1 MQKKKQKNL
10 LESNMIEIVYNNLK
24 KLKEKNIPNPELDLR
39 ILLSYASKKRKNI
52 FLNNINIGDID
63 VDKFNLIISKR
74 LNDQPVSKIINK
86 KSFWKSD
93 FFVNFD
99 VLDPRPETE
108 LIVEEA
114 IKNYKNTK
122 QKLKILDIGTGS
134 GCISIS
140 LAKEFPNSSLTAI
153 DISEKALRV
162 AKKNIIQNKLDKQI
176 ELKLCEF
183 NDLNEKYDLIVSNPP
198 YLSEDDFNKTQLEIK
213 KYEPKISLVAA
224 EDGLSFYRIFA
235 RNIEKIMNENSLF
248 IFEIG
253 HNQLESCRAI
263 FRNSNLKLK
272 KISKD
277 IQKIDR
283 TLTFIKI

>member
-1 MQKKKQKNL
+1 
-10 LESNMIEIVYNNLK
+10 MIEIVNDSLK

-39 ILLSYASKKRKNI
+39 LLLSYASNNNKNI
-52 FLNNINIGDID
+52 FLNNININDID
-63 VDKFNLIISKR
+63 IDKFNLIVSQR

-108 LIVEEA
+108 LIVEETL
-114 IKNYKNTK
+114 KNYNNKN

-153 DISEKALRV
+153 DISKKALRV
-162 AKKNIIQNKLDKQI
+162 AKKNIILNKLDKQI

-198 YLSEDDFNKTQLEIK
+198 YLSENDYSKAQLEIK
-213 KYEPKISLVAA
+213 KYEPKISLVAN
-224 EDGLSFYRIFA
+224 EGGLSFYKMFA
-235 RNIEKIMNENSLF
+235 RNIEKIMNENSHF

-253 HNQLESCRAI
+253 HNQLESCMTI
-263 FRNSNLKLK
+263 FSKSNLKLK
-272 KISKD
+272 KITKD

-283 TLTFIKI
+283 TLTFMKI

>member
-1 MQKKKQKNL
+1 
-10 LESNMIEIVYNNLK
+10 MIEIVYNNLI

-39 ILLSYASKKRKNI
+39 ILLSYASKNRKNI

-63 VDKFNLIISKR
+63 IDKLNLTVSKR

-108 LIVEEA
+108 LIVEETL
-114 IKNYKNTK
+114 KNYSNKK

-140 LAKEFPNSSLTAI
+140 LANEFPNSIVTAI

-162 AKKNIIQNKLDKQI
+162 AKKNIILNKLDKQI

-213 KYEPKISLVAA
+213 KYEPKISLVAGK
-224 EDGLSFYRIFA
+224 DGLSFYKKFA
-235 RNIEKIMNENSLF
+235 RNIEKLMNENCHF

-253 HNQLESCRAI
+253 HNQLESCRSI
-263 FRNSNLKLK
+263 FQNSNLKLI

-283 TLTFIKI
+283 TLTFVKI